1 MRKKIPDLPLIS
13 LGFLTPILVG
23 AETFRTFAG
32 SIIDL
37 LNKVANLVIGLAL
50 LAFVIG
56 AVKFIA
62 TAGDEKGRETGKQ
75 LMVWG
80 ILAIFLMF
88 AIWGVVS
95 IIQNTFF
102 GS

>member
-1 MRKKIPDLPLIS
+1 MKKKISHQLIILCLITPTV
-13 LGFLTPILVG
+13 LG
-23 AETFRTFAG
+23 AQTFRSFAG
-32 SIIDL
+32 NIIDL
-37 LNKVANLVIGLAL
+37 LNKVANLVIGIAL
-50 LAFVIG
+50 LAFVFG

-88 AIWGVVS
+88 SVWGVVS

-102 GS
+102 GP